1 MDDSASRELKDL
13 LSADWDDRLDDAS
26 HERLEALLSQ
36 DDYGGIRE
44 FVDFTRMHLALEFLV
59 SSRLAHR
66 RVINKIVQAKTAR
79 ASNWRMRR
87 VRIFG
92 LAGLAAAIILVA
104 AFLAFQRP
112 GRQLATDAE
121 SSTHSPLPAT
131 LGEPAVIGSLT
142 PLAPD
147 SRWSFGSQGDRQ
159 SPSVRLGDTL
169 SVDVGAV
176 TLRLRNNVIAQ
187 MRAPAVL
194 HLHSVDNVR
203 LLHGRIHVDVPDG
216 AEGFIVDTAAAEI
229 RDLGTSFSVE
239 TVDGSTDVV
248 VHQGEV
254 DLTVARAPAEDSQ
267 HSASAKRFRE
277 GEAVRVDVDGTLSRI
292 VTVRSDA
299 MTSEANQPA
308 KTLITSVSDNLTRE
322 GMWSFYEIAPG
333 GLSEDAKAFVD
344 RRHEWNGATVKGLP
358 DYLVGA
364 DYVKTFN
371 DDKITPDLVI
381 ELELDGA
388 AEVYVFLDN
397 RLTPPPWLVK
407 QFSETGDT
415 IGIDESGD
423 ELAAP
428 LGVGPGVSID
438 QTLSVWRLVATH
450 GGIVSLGPNG
460 TPVPHHPA
468 PVLYVPSNMY
478 GIAVTRLGDAGQ

>member
-1 MDDSASRELKDL
+1 MDDSATRELKDL
-13 LSADWDDRLDDAS
+13 LSAEWDDRLDEAS
-26 HERLEALLSQ
+26 RQRLEALISK
-36 DDYGGIRE
+36 DDYAGARA
-44 FVDFTRMHLALEFLV
+44 FVDFTRMHLALEYLV

-66 RVINKIVQAKTAR
+66 RVINAIAQAATVR
-79 ASNWRMRR
+79 ASISRRRR
-87 VRIFG
+87 VRM
-92 LAGLAAAIILVA
+92 LGLAAASLLVA
-104 AFLAFQRP
+104 AFFALQRP
-112 GRQLATDAE
+112 VRHLVADAE
-121 SSTHSPLPAT
+121 SSNNATPA
-131 LGEPAVIGSLT
+131 EQAVIGSLT